1 MLVGPWQLTALASKD
16 QERIRTNMTK
26 RASKTAS
33 TGHGSR
39 RGADRDVDT
48 AKGEKAEAAVKAAK
62 SKAPKEASEAKK
74 GPKETSAKEAE
85 AETVD
90 ADESKPTEAEKAE
103 AEAAE
108 AVKTEAVDKKI
119 EALDDEE
126 DERED
131 LEELRRKYLLRRFW
145 HTASRFWTDPKSH
158 MAWLLSGMLLV
169 IILLNLAA
177 AYAMNQW
184 NRSIFDALEKKE
196 ASTVLTLSMVY
207 VAILVISVAFAIVHV
222 YARMTL
228 QRRWRRWLTDIL
240 VDRWLKSGR
249 YYQLNLVSGDHKNP
263 EYRIADDVRIATES
277 PVDFV
282 SGVTSAFL
290 SAATFIVVLWT
301 IGGALSIS
309 VGGMELYI
317 PGFLVIA
324 AVLYAVVASG
334 AMMMIGRRFVTVSEE
349 KNQSEAELRYVLTR
363 LRENGESI
371 ALIQGEEEERAG
383 VNRSLG
389 KVMLAWRSICRQ
401 YMKTTVVASS
411 SGFIAPVLPIILCAP
426 KYLDGSMSLGQVMQA
441 ASAFTIVQGAFNW
454 LVDNYPRLADWS
466 ASARRAASLMVSLDG
481 LERAEQGDGF
491 GRITRT
497 HDGEKAALRLRD
509 LSVTLDD
516 GTAVLDDT
524 DIAIMPGERVLIAGE
539 SGTGKSTLVRAIAG
553 LWPWGAGTIEVKKD
567 AKLMLLPQRPY
578 IPIGTLRRAATYPD
592 AAESRD
598 VKEIADAFKRVG
610 LAHLVDRI
618 EDEAPWDQ
626 TLSGGEKQ
634 RLAFARI
641 FLHNPDIIIL
651 DEATAALDP
660 ESQDKLMALLSRQPD
675 ETALVSVG
683 HRPELEAFH
692 NRKVVLERRKG
703 GAKLVSDIK
712 LVPRPG
718 RRHILTRFFRKP
730 KPKPK

>member
-1 MLVGPWQLTALASKD
+1 
-16 QERIRTNMTK
+16 MTK

-39 RGADRDVDT
+39 PGADRDVDT
-48 AKGEKAEAAVKAAK
+48 AKGEKAEPEVKAAK
-62 SKAPKEASEAKK
+62 GKAPKGASEPKKGPKEASEPKK
-74 GPKETSAKEAE
+74 GRKEASAKEAE
-85 AETVD
+85 AEVEAETVD
-90 ADESKPTEAEKAE
+90 ADASKPTEAEKAE

-126 DERED
+126 EERED

-207 VAILVISVAFAIVHV
+207 VVILVISVAFAIVHV

-249 YYQLNLVSGDHKNP
+249 YFQLNLVSGDHKNP

-309 VGGMELYI
+309 VGGTELYI

-324 AVLYAVVASG
+324 AVLYAVIASG

-441 ASAFTIVQGAFNW
+441 ASAFTTVQGAFNW

-466 ASARRAASLMVSLDG
+466 ASARRAASLMVSLDN

-497 HDGEKAALRLRD
+497 DDGEKAALRLRD

-524 DIAIMPGERVLIAGE
+524 DIAIKPGERVLIAGE

-553 LWPWGAGTIEVKKD
+553 LWPWGGGTIEVKKG

-618 EDEAPWDQ
+618 EEEAPWDQ

-641 FLHNPDIIIL
+641 FLHNPDIIVL

-660 ESQDKLMALLSRQPD
+660 ESQDKLMALLSKQPE

-712 LVPRPG
+712 LVPGPG
-718 RRHILTRFFRKP
+718 RRRLLTRLFRKP

>member
-1 MLVGPWQLTALASKD
+1 
-16 QERIRTNMTK
+16 MTK
-26 RASKTAS
+26 RPSKTAS
-33 TGHGSR
+33 TGQSSGES
-39 RGADRDVDT
+39 ADQDVDA
-48 AKGEKAEAAVKAAK
+48 AKGKNAGAKAANSKASKEASAAKEDAEAEAA
-62 SKAPKEASEAKK
+62 EAK
-74 GPKETSAKEAE
+74 
-85 AETVD
+85 
-90 ADESKPTEAEKAE
+90 ESKPTEAEKAE
-103 AEAAE
+103 AQAAE

-119 EALDDEE
+119 EALDEE
-126 DERED
+126 EEADGED
-131 LEELRRKYLLRRFW
+131 LDELRRKYMLRRFW

-158 MAWLLSGMLLV
+158 MAWVLSGMLLV

-196 ASTVLTLSMVY
+196 AATVLSLSMVY
-207 VAILVISVAFAIVHV
+207 VAILVVSVGFAVIQV

-309 VGGMELYI
+309 FGGMDLYI

-324 AVLYAVVASG
+324 AVLYALIASG
-334 AMMMIGRRFVTVSEE
+334 AMLRIGRRFVSVSEE
-349 KNQSEAELRYVLTR
+349 KNQTEAELRYVLTR

-383 VNRSLG
+383 VDRALRKVLG
-389 KVMLAWRSICRQ
+389 AWRSICHQ
-401 YMKTTVVASS
+401 YMKTTMVSS
-411 SGFIAPVLPIILCAP
+411 TSGFIAPVLPIILCAP

-454 LVDNYPRLADWS
+454 LVDNYPRLADWT
-466 ASARRAASLMVSLDG
+466 ASARRAASLMVSLDA
-481 LERAEQGDGF
+481 LERAENGDGV

-497 HDGEKAALRLRD
+497 HDGEGAALRLRD
-509 LSVTLDD
+509 LAVTLDD

-524 DIAIMPGERVLIAGE
+524 DIKIMPGERVLIAGE

-553 LWPWGAGTIEVKKD
+553 LWPWGGGTVEVKKG

-592 AAESRD
+592 AAESRE
-598 VKEIADAFKRVG
+598 VKEVAEAFKRVG
-610 LAHLVDRI
+610 LGHLIDRI

-641 FLHNPDIIIL
+641 FLHNPDIIVL

-660 ESQDKLMALLSRQPD
+660 ESQDKLMELLSKQPD

-692 NRKVVLERRKG
+692 SRKVVLERRKG

-712 LVPRPG
+712 LVSKPG
-718 RRHILTRFFRKP
+718 RKRLLTRFFRKP
-730 KPKPK
+730 KRK

>member
-1 MLVGPWQLTALASKD
+1 
-16 QERIRTNMTK
+16 
-26 RASKTAS
+26 
-33 TGHGSR
+33 
-39 RGADRDVDT
+39 
-48 AKGEKAEAAVKAAK
+48 
-62 SKAPKEASEAKK
+62 
-74 GPKETSAKEAE
+74 
-85 AETVD
+85 
-90 ADESKPTEAEKAE
+90 
-103 AEAAE
+103 
-108 AVKTEAVDKKI
+108 
-119 EALDDEE
+119 
-126 DERED
+126 
-131 LEELRRKYLLRRFW
+131 
-145 HTASRFWTDPKSH
+145 
-158 MAWLLSGMLLV
+158 
-169 IILLNLAA
+169 
-177 AYAMNQW
+177 
-184 NRSIFDALEKKE
+184 
-196 ASTVLTLSMVY
+196 
-207 VAILVISVAFAIVHV
+207 
-222 YARMTL
+222 
-228 QRRWRRWLTDIL
+228 
-240 VDRWLKSGR
+240 
-249 YYQLNLVSGDHKNP
+249 
-263 EYRIADDVRIATES
+263 IADDVRIATES

-309 VGGMELYI
+309 VGGTELYI

-324 AVLYAVVASG
+324 ALLYAVIASG
-334 AMMMIGRRFVTVSEE
+334 AMLRIGSRFVTVSEE

-383 VNRSLG
+383 VSRSLG

-466 ASARRAASLMVSLDG
+466 ASARRAASLIVCPGG
-481 LERAEQGDGF
+481 LERAEQGEGF

-497 HDGEKAALRLRD
+497 DDGERAALRLRD

-524 DIAIMPGERVLIAGE
+524 DIAIKPGERMLIAGV
-539 SGTGKSTLVRAIAG
+539 SGTGKSTPVRAIAG
-553 LWPWGAGTIEVKKD
+553 LWPWGEGTIEVKKG

-610 LAHLVDRI
+610 LAHLVDRL
-618 EDEAPWDQ
+618 EEEAPWDQ

-641 FLHNPDIIIL
+641 FLHTPAIIVL
-651 DEATAALDP
+651 DEATASLDP
-660 ESQDKLMALLSRQPD
+660 ESQDKLMALLSKQPD

-712 LVPRPG
+712 RVPGPG
-718 RRHILTRFFRKP
+718 RRRLLPRLFRKP

>member
-1 MLVGPWQLTALASKD
+1 
-16 QERIRTNMTK
+16 MTK

-39 RGADRDVDT
+39 PGADRDVDT
-48 AKGEKAEAAVKAAK
+48 AKGEKAEPEVKAAK
-62 SKAPKEASEAKK
+62 GKAPKEASQPKK
-74 GPKETSAKEAE
+74 GPKEASEPKKGRKEASAKEAE
-85 AETVD
+85 AEVEAETVD
-90 ADESKPTEAEKAE
+90 ADASKPTEAEKAE

-126 DERED
+126 EERED

-207 VAILVISVAFAIVHV
+207 VVILVISVAFAIVHV

-309 VGGMELYI
+309 VGGTELYI

-324 AVLYAVVASG
+324 AVLYAVIASG

-441 ASAFTIVQGAFNW
+441 ASAFTTVQGAFNW

-481 LERAEQGDGF
+481 LERAEQGEGF

-497 HDGEKAALRLRD
+497 DDGEKAALRLRD

-524 DIAIMPGERVLIAGE
+524 DIAIKPGERVLIAGE

-553 LWPWGAGTIEVKKD
+553 LWPWGGGTIEVKKG

-610 LAHLVDRI
+610 LAHLVDRL
-618 EDEAPWDQ
+618 EEEAPWDQ

-660 ESQDKLMALLSRQPD
+660 ESQDKLMALLSKQPD

-692 NRKVVLERRKG
+692 NRKIVLERRKG

-718 RRHILTRFFRKP
+718 RRRLLTRFFRKP
-730 KPKPK
+730 KSKPK